1 MTIGQERTLRPM
13 PHTQDLDREG
23 HSPDLTRRQ
32 AAPDIRHASASGGAD
47 MTQTVII
54 VDDNLLCARL
64 YKAMLEPIDCRVLV
78 ARTAAEAARLL
89 HPTRDEDLPDA
100 EGGASLPIVAGA
112 PMLPRPLFLVAAHG
126 QAEPAQRV
134 ASMTGG
140 DAVLVRKPVA
150 RDGLTSL
157 VRRHL
162 FGRH

>member
-1 MTIGQERTLRPM
+1 
-13 PHTQDLDREG
+13 
-23 HSPDLTRRQ
+23 
-32 AAPDIRHASASGGAD
+32 

-64 YKAMLEPIDCRVLV
+64 YKAMLGPIDCRVLV

-89 HPTRDEDLPDA
+89 HPTRDEELSDADAGELPPLGIG
-100 EGGASLPIVAGA
+100 E
-112 PMLPRPLFLVAAHG
+112 PMLPRPLFLVAAQG
-126 QAEPAQRV
+126 QAEPVQRV

-140 DAVLVRKPVA
+140 DAVFVRKPVA
-150 RDGLTSL
+150 RDSLTSL